1 MRLRF
6 AHLVALFAWLL
17 ATGSHWDLV
26 QGYGW
31 IRMIATYSQ
40 TMPLAEAVRLTF
52 TPDNMCG
59 VCETVAAAKQA
70 AEQSGLPASLPS
82 GAQKIFLALAA
93 GEDVVFAALP
103 APHWPAEDMLPDACA
118 RPAPP
123 VEPPRA
129 A

>member
-6 AHLVALFAWLL
+6 AHLFALFAWLL

-26 QGYGW
+26 QGLGW
-31 IRMIATYSQ
+31 GSMIATYSR

-59 VCETVAAAKQA
+59 VCETVASAKQA
-70 AEQSGLPASLPS
+70 ADHSKTPSAVPS
-82 GAQKIFLALAA
+82 GAHKIFLSLAPA
-93 GEDVVFAALP
+93 GVAIFSALP
-103 APHWPAEDMLPDACA
+103 ATRWSAEDMLPDACA